1 MIRPREYL
9 ICFVT
14 GLTLSAVTPV
24 YAQDAAGEDNVLE
37 EVVVTATK
45 MGGTA
50 QETPIAISV
59 LTGDALIESG
69 ITDIHDLPNVAPG
82 VEVENGFFGPVIAIR
97 GITTTDSTPKGNEG
111 IGYTINGINVGRP
124 RERALAF
131 FDIER
136 IEVLRG
142 PQGTLFGKATSGGV
156 VSVVTRR
163 PGEEFGGKIDLELS
177 NFNTIRTTAGLDM
190 PVSDN
195 VKLRLALNSN
205 NSEGWIEP
213 VLGNPDYR
221 LPPRQDEDDR
231 AARLS
236 AIVDFT
242 DTQSLFLSATL
253 GQRRGLGDGGIPFGV
268 YQNESGSA
276 QREVF
281 GNFVAPHR
289 DQDFRSV
296 TAEYTARLGVVD
308 MTYVGGIRVFEDNT
322 IQSGTDDA
330 QSQGEYG
337 WRHHDNEGI
346 ETTSHELRF
355 NGQNERLNWVA
366 GLNWWDEDIDESNH
380 TWDIPVIPG
389 VPLDIRN
396 SENGIHPFNKTWH
409 ESSGVF
415 GQLNYDLSED
425 LTLTVGARWSEDGV
439 SRRGTFAL
447 GSGYPPG
454 PRPPGLPPNGWLNPD
469 GEPCRAPDPC
479 IGVPNNA
486 DQENTKVTYR
496 LGLDYDVSDTGMIYG
511 SIATGYK
518 AGGFSDFGPA
528 GPLAGADYYS
538 PEDLIAYEAGYKG
551 DVTDTLT
558 YNTSVFFYD
567 YEVMQLSYVRE
578 VAFATFVL
586 FTVTAPTEVSGW
598 ENELSWRPDD
608 QSQLDLELRL
618 GDSQYVDFDA
628 GARGNT
634 PFGPGV
640 PFTPWDGFA
649 LDRMPEAAGAVTYS
663 RNFSLENGATLSGRI
678 RTKYSSGYLMSN
690 IPNAFQYEQGSFTRT
705 DLNLTYRSADQRL
718 GIGLFLRNLE
728 DELQATSGI
737 GGFRPPGRE
746 NEITVN
752 VNRPRT
758 YGITLAYDF

>member
-9 ICFVT
+9 ICFVA

-24 YAQDAAGEDNVLE
+24 YAQDAAGDDNVLE
-37 EVVVTATK
+37 EIVVTATK

-50 QETPIAISV
+50 QETPIALTV

-205 NSEGWIEP
+205 NSEGW
-213 VLGNPDYR
+213 R
-221 LPPRQDEDDR
+221 
-231 AARLS
+231 
-236 AIVDFT
+236 
-242 DTQSLFLSATL
+242 
-253 GQRRGLGDGGIPFGV
+253 
-268 YQNESGSA
+268 
-276 QREVF
+276 
-281 GNFVAPHR
+281 
-289 DQDFRSV
+289 
-296 TAEYTARLGVVD
+296 
-308 MTYVGGIRVFEDNT
+308 
-322 IQSGTDDA
+322 
-330 QSQGEYG
+330 
-337 WRHHDNEGI
+337 
-346 ETTSHELRF
+346 
-355 NGQNERLNWVA
+355 
-366 GLNWWDEDIDESNH
+366 
-380 TWDIPVIPG
+380 
-389 VPLDIRN
+389 
-396 SENGIHPFNKTWH
+396 
-409 ESSGVF
+409 
-415 GQLNYDLSED
+415 ED
-425 LTLTVGARWSEDGV
+425 LTLTFGLRWSEDGV

-447 GSGYPPG
+447 GTGYPPG
-454 PRPPGLPPNGWLNPD
+454 PPPPGVPPNAWRNPD

-551 DVTDTLT
+551 DITDTLT

-640 PFTPWDGFA
+640 PFTSWDGFA

-663 RNFSLENGATLSGRI
+663 RNFALENGATLIGRV
-678 RTKYSSGYLMSN
+678 RTKYSSGYLMSD

-737 GGFRPPGRE
+737 GGFRPPDRA